1 MSDRQKS
8 MKELEVVELDNEDTN
23 DSCYTPTK
31 PNRRAGS
38 QKQGAAKKPGQL
50 SLSLTSVRHRVPV
63 ELCLHYSFVCLL
75 QFCLL
80 ITVCFLYKDYCS
92 SFIETS
98 AIHWLYISFFVTEVK
113 NIAPIFLKKK
123 SNVVNSPVKRELD
136 PEAEKLKR
144 AFLMSGIPAEL
155 KQSATVAA
163 STAVALYP
171 PFPRDNHVQQ
181 RSCSKMWSVEN
192 VILKTVAGV
201 EFCSKITQMW
211 SLNLKAGQPLM
222 NCQKKSPVS
231 FSLMA
236 NLVYK

>member
-8 MKELEVVELDNEDTN
+8 MKELEVVELDDEDTN

-63 ELCLHYSFVCLL
+63 ELCLHYSFVCWL
-75 QFCLL
+75 QFVFF
-80 ITVCFLYKDYCS
+80 TNYCS

>member
-1 MSDRQKS
+1 M
-8 MKELEVVELDNEDTN
+8 
-23 DSCYTPTK
+23 
-31 PNRRAGS
+31 
-38 QKQGAAKKPGQL
+38 
-50 SLSLTSVRHRVPV
+50 
-63 ELCLHYSFVCLL
+63 
-75 QFCLL
+75 
-80 ITVCFLYKDYCS
+80 
-92 SFIETS
+92 
-98 AIHWLYISFFVTEVK
+98 K

-211 SLNLKAGQPLM
+211 SLNLIAGRPLM

-236 NLVYK
+236 NLIYK

>member
-75 QFCLL
+75 QFVFFTKITAVLL
-80 ITVCFLYKDYCS
+80 LKRVRYID
-92 SFIETS
+92 
-98 AIHWLYISFFVTEVK
+98 YISFFVTEVK

-236 NLVYK
+236 NLIYK

>member
-63 ELCLHYSFVCLL
+63 ELCLHYSF
-75 QFCLL
+75 
-80 ITVCFLYKDYCS
+80 VCFLYKDYCS